1 MRKKPFS
8 QTSLNCHHRITPA
21 RAGKTVCPP
30 VEGTTAEDHPR
41 SCGKDVCKPLLRS
54 AKRGSPPLVRERPCC
69 RFRRIHCPRIP
80 PARAG
85 KTADRLACCF
95 YRRDHPRSCGKDYMP
110 NRKGW
115 PDLGSPPLVRK
126 RLCERIR
133 NWLNFRITPARAGKT
148 CKGAAHFSQKWDHP
162 RSCGKDRRGCKIR

>member
-41 SCGKDVCKPLLRS
+41 SCGKDHVADFDESIVLGSPRSCGKDCRPFGMLLLPS
-54 AKRGSPPLVRERPCC
+54 GSPPLVRERLHAEPQGL
-69 RFRRIHCPRIP
+69 
-80 PARAG
+80 AR
-85 KTADRLACCF
+85 
-95 YRRDHPRSCGKDYMP
+95 
-110 NRKGW
+110 
-115 PDLGSPPLVRK
+115 
-126 RLCERIR
+126 
-133 NWLNFRITPARAGKT
+133 FRITPARAGKT

>member
-1 MRKKPFS
+1 MRERPGTAVVLSVLFG
-8 QTSLNCHHRITPA
+8 ITPA
-21 RAGKTVCPP
+21 RAGKTSVLSQR
-30 VEGTTAEDHPR
+30 VFNTRDHPR
-41 SCGKDVCKPLLRS
+41 SCGKDLDNLNSTVFS
-54 AKRGSPPLVRERPCC
+54 KRSPPLVRERPCC

-115 PDLGSPPLVRK
+115 PDLGSPPLVRE
-126 RLCERIR
+126 RLEPNPIITK
-133 NWLNFRITPARAGKT
+133 NSRITPSRAGKT

-162 RSCGKDRRGCKIR
+162 RSCGKVVLAYK

>member
-80 PARAG
+80 PPARAG

-95 YRRDHPRSCGKDYMP
+95 YRRDHPRSCGKDYWLRRRQCP
-110 NRKGW
+110 RG
-115 PDLGSPPLVRK
+115 GSPPLVR
-126 RLCERIR
+126 ERRHPVLI
-133 NWLNFRITPARAGKT
+133 LAPLAGITPARAGKT
-148 CKGAAHFSQKWDHP
+148 ATLDDCISGW
-162 RSCGKDRRGCKIR
+162 

>member
-80 PARAG
+80 P
-85 KTADRLACCF
+85 
-95 YRRDHPRSCGKDYMP
+95 RSCGKDCRPFGMLLLP
-110 NRKGW
+110 S
-115 PDLGSPPLVRK
+115 GSPPLVRE
-126 RLCERIR
+126 RLPTV
-133 NWLNFRITPARAGKT
+133 WHVAFTVGITPARAGKT
-148 CKGAAHFSQKWDHP
+148 AAVAKSGKYSEDHP
-162 RSCGKDRRGCKIR
+162 RSCGKVVLAYK

>member
-41 SCGKDVCKPLLRS
+41 SCGKD
-54 AKRGSPPLVRERPCC
+54 
-69 RFRRIHCPRIP
+69 
-80 PARAG
+80 
-85 KTADRLACCF
+85 
-95 YRRDHPRSCGKDYMP
+95 YMP

-115 PDLGSPPLVRK
+115 PDLGSPPLVRE
-126 RLCERIR
+126 RLAKVLLILAR
-133 NWLNFRITPARAGKT
+133 NGITPARAGKT
-148 CKGAAHFSQKWDHP
+148 AAVAKSGKYSEDHP
-162 RSCGKDRRGCKIR
+162 RSCGKVVLAYK

>member
-80 PARAG
+80 PRSCGKDCRPFGMLLLPSGSPPLVRERLLATPPAMSQRGITPARAG
-85 KTADRLACCF
+85 KTPSRTDTGPAG
-95 YRRDHPRSCGKDYMP
+95 RDHPRSCGKD
-110 NRKGW
+110 RH
-115 PDLGSPPLVRK
+115 
-126 RLCERIR
+126 
-133 NWLNFRITPARAGKT
+133 T
-148 CKGAAHFSQKWDHP
+148 
-162 RSCGKDRRGCKIR
+162 